1 MKHAAGFTLL
11 ELVTVMVLLGILS
24 TFIAVRTGSDFKAAR
39 DAEELIQ
46 AIRHTQERAM
56 HHTGDGQ
63 SYQIT
68 IGGAGYNLMPAASAI
83 YANVLDGVL
92 EGSSVS
98 PTGVIAFDGLGK
110 PTCSGGLVCASSAQ
124 SFELSASGDS
134 VTLTLEPETG
144 YVRR

>member
-1 MKHAAGFTLL
+1 MKRAAGFTLL
-11 ELVTVMVLLGILS
+11 ELVTVIVLLGILS

-39 DAEELIQ
+39 YAEELIH

-56 HHTGDGQ
+56 HHTGGGQ

-68 IGGAGYNLMPAASAI
+68 VSGAGCSLSPAATAI

-92 EGSSVS
+92 EGSSVN
-98 PTGVIAFDGLGK
+98 PTGVIGFDGRGK

-124 SFELSASGDS
+124 DIMLTASGDS